1 MTGDIFYTNVDENL
15 KTELNARGRSGFNR
29 SNPDQS
35 SRSLHFMLDKVA
47 NVSLVAYEGQ
57 DRKVINKSSYIG
69 PIKPTEI
76 TNDAGVKSSETFIK
90 TSFLPNS
97 YLDTKSRSR
106 DIVTDIDLK
115 SFQIEPKEGKLSVSV
130 SGEAEIKTKTFNN
143 VSQRIP
149 PVITACSMTIG
160 DNSQGTLNKA
170 EIQILIPNADVDLDE
185 IEKIYFRPGRLIQL
199 RIVHPESAV
208 ITKQRLTS
216 ENVLP
221 SLAQL
226 KKQNP
231 NMQLE
236 TLNKINETHFE
247 GVITS
252 FEFSYEQDASVS
264 ATIFTT
270 GISNVYTDL
279 SMLINEQDFITG
291 SLGFSY
297 IDGDKNKKKVIS
309 GSADAKNKKQKQR
322 NTFYEG
328 LLEEHADFL
337 GNIENKAGGPQTV
350 GFAYGP
356 NSNEKE
362 NSDVYMA
369 FVDGLAQ
376 NEDEDGKD
384 FIRYISLGYLIDY
397 INRKIVS
404 KNKTIANAKITCDDI
419 ICKSNYY
426 EHITSADPRSVLL
439 PGFSTQLY
447 DYDNIIVFANLLT
460 SPSAAEGLKPFY
472 ENSLGHPSRILL
484 SLDMIKLVLLNID
497 PIEEVTDNKTEIQ
510 SGVQIKHF
518 LRRISDKIS
527 ISTGR
532 AIDMKLICHP
542 NDDSQSSLCF
552 YDANFAGTPES
563 QKAVKPFSVPM
574 FANHP
579 NGTIVR
585 EFSIKAKLPG
595 SAKNLAFV
603 LNDGTDVSEAKI
615 APFLQFMYQDNT
627 DAATEAVKK
636 MLKDYAEKH
645 YAAVETLRETQIKL
659 AENFADQERQTALN
673 NALIEY
679 IKYPKERMSDSVLIG
694 SPQFPYEVSFTIDG
708 ISGFRYGDVLEFL
721 GIPKRYRN
729 NTVFSIKNIQHNVDT
744 SGMWT
749 TKITCMMRPKI

>member
-1 MTGDIFYTNVDENL
+1 M
-15 KTELNARGRSGFNR
+15 
-29 SNPDQS
+29 
-35 SRSLHFMLDKVA
+35 
-47 NVSLVAYEGQ
+47 
-57 DRKVINKSSYIG
+57 
-69 PIKPTEI
+69 
-76 TNDAGVKSSETFIK
+76 
-90 TSFLPNS
+90 
-97 YLDTKSRSR
+97 
-106 DIVTDIDLK
+106 
-115 SFQIEPKEGKLSVSV
+115 
-130 SGEAEIKTKTFNN
+130 
-143 VSQRIP
+143 
-149 PVITACSMTIG
+149 
-160 DNSQGTLNKA
+160 
-170 EIQILIPNADVDLDE
+170 
-185 IEKIYFRPGRLIQL
+185 
-199 RIVHPESAV
+199 
-208 ITKQRLTS
+208 
-216 ENVLP
+216 
-221 SLAQL
+221 
-226 KKQNP
+226 
-231 NMQLE
+231 
-236 TLNKINETHFE
+236 
-247 GVITS
+247 
-252 FEFSYEQDASVS
+252 
-264 ATIFTT
+264 
-270 GISNVYTDL
+270 
-279 SMLINEQDFITG
+279 
-291 SLGFSY
+291 
-297 IDGDKNKKKVIS
+297 
-309 GSADAKNKKQKQR
+309 
-322 NTFYEG
+322 
-328 LLEEHADFL
+328 EHAELLGDF
-337 GNIENKAGGPQTV
+337 ENNKNGAQTV
-350 GFAYGP
+350 GFAYGK
-356 NSNEKE
+356 NANEKE

-426 EHITSADPRSVLL
+426 IELTSADPRSVLL
-439 PGFSTQLY
+439 PGDLTQLY
-447 DYDNIIVFANLLT
+447 DAETGYVFAKLLT

-659 AENFADQERQTALN
+659 TENFADQERQTALN

-708 ISGFRYGDVLEFL
+708 VSGFRYGDVLDFE

-729 NTVFSIKNIQHNVDT
+729 TTVFSIKNIQHNVDT